1 MRVWTRF
8 HRPVKWKLFCQILAQ
23 HQQSSFCALLNTQFL
38 GHTIADDNLTKFNNA
53 VSLLDPNR
61 MIQVSIGGPQTN
73 LKFLESLKSHWI
85 ENEKSQLIDK
95 GPCGLHWIHGAFK
108 TSSERIDWEL
118 KNVFRGALNLLYDS
132 PARMDNFI
140 SVTGSDNFPLYF
152 CATRCVKDRKIA
164 NRLIDIRTLWQR
176 L

>member
-85 ENEKSQLIDK
+85 ENEKSQLIDR

-118 KNVFRGALNLLYDS
+118 KNVFRGALNLLYD
-132 PARMDNFI
+132 
-140 SVTGSDNFPLYF
+140 
-152 CATRCVKDRKIA
+152 
-164 NRLIDIRTLWQR
+164 
-176 L
+176 